1 MTAVLA
7 PGPGSPQPGPRKLS
21 APWDPKRL
29 LKVLLGVGVV
39 GLGIYF
45 VRALDFAPGELARNL
60 FKRDGYLS
68 RALPPTFTSTNSAGG
83 DARSEWPVTL
93 TQLVRTLIMAWAG
106 TGFAAILSFPVGFAA
121 ARNTTPHRLV
131 AAIARALIS
140 FCRATPEIVFATVF
154 VLIASIGEKA
164 GVLALSVHSIGMLGK
179 LLSDRIEE
187 IDEKPVEAAKAA
199 GATRLQVIYSA
210 VLPQVTPSWVNN
222 ILYRFDINLRASAVL
237 GFVGAGGI
245 GLLLQSDLKNATRYP
260 LGMATALSLAAV
272 IVIVELFSSQ
282 MRRYLKGSEARLSR
296 ELRDDDAS
304 TTSAAGSLTP
314 PWTVQRALFLS
325 LVWSGIVLWL
335 YCMLDVGLLGF
346 RALKLFGLSI
356 PLPEC
361 LAIPLSGLAQIGR
374 YWPNWNTVGYLY
386 KGELLQGHA
395 AWWHAWRDT
404 VFIAGGAAFVAVV
417 FALPMAFF
425 LARSTTPAR
434 GVAMVLRTFLV
445 VMRSIPDIV
454 LVFFF
459 VSAIGIQSPFPA
471 AAAMAL
477 GSFAFIAKLT
487 ADDLDGIG
495 SGPQEALR
503 AAGAR
508 RGQEVIGA
516 VVPSA
521 VPMLVANAV
530 YCLDVCVRGGVL
542 LGTIAGVGVGYLFT
556 QTGFLPNPYQTVGA
570 FVLSTF
576 VIVFGIEQ
584 LGNQV
589 RKRLL

>member
-1 MTAVLA
+1 M
-7 PGPGSPQPGPRKLS
+7 
-21 APWDPKRL
+21 
-29 LKVLLGVGVV
+29 
-39 GLGIYF
+39 
-45 VRALDFAPGELARNL
+45 
-60 FKRDGYLS
+60 
-68 RALPPTFTSTNSAGG
+68 
-83 DARSEWPVTL
+83 
-93 TQLVRTLIMAWAG
+93 
-106 TGFAAILSFPVGFAA
+106 
-121 ARNTTPHRLV
+121 
-131 AAIARALIS
+131 
-140 FCRATPEIVFATVF
+140 
-154 VLIASIGEKA
+154 
-164 GVLALSVHSIGMLGK
+164 
-179 LLSDRIEE
+179 
-187 IDEKPVEAAKAA
+187 
-199 GATRLQVIYSA
+199 
-210 VLPQVTPSWVNN
+210 
-222 ILYRFDINLRASAVL
+222 
-237 GFVGAGGI
+237 
-245 GLLLQSDLKNATRYP
+245 
-260 LGMATALSLAAV
+260 
-272 IVIVELFSSQ
+272 
-282 MRRYLKGSEARLSR
+282 
-296 ELRDDDAS
+296 
-304 TTSAAGSLTP
+304 
-314 PWTVQRALFLS
+314 
-325 LVWSGIVLWL
+325 WL

-346 RALKLFGLSI
+346 RTLKLFGLSI

-417 FALPMAFF
+417 FALPMAFL

-434 GVAMVLRTFLV
+434 GLAMVLRTFLAF
-445 VMRSIPDIV
+445 MRSIPDIV